1 MKAGAIAGLASVALA
16 SLGLG
21 GCASVRF
28 EAATKACDVTAEADP
43 ADALGYARVHAP
55 PEGALDGG
63 ARRNHEA
70 APPWV
75 VGQPRVY
82 PFDPWYAYDEIV
94 LEAGRHATP
103 LLCRASYDGGQRRA
117 LFAADPFTAVELSA
131 VYEVPGKSPP
141 LFAHGPRDVP
151 AMIVL
156 DPATELA
163 PDDELRLAI
172 VDRDSRWGLDDP
184 LVDLA
189 LRYRENGVAVASSQL
204 WRGAVQVQCGHLDP
218 EAARQAHEDA
228 LAVVDAGLADWVPQL
243 VPQGWDYGLTA
254 SGMESLRASLQ
265 RAASLRLQGWDAP
278 EVRERAERLL
288 ATQLC
293 FERAAEPEVARHAAR
308 IARRNPA
315 GLRGLRITGT
325 AYACEQGDRGASTCR
340 LTAAVTNSEDEPAAL
355 ASASYVQL
363 VLAGGREIPL
373 TVERST
379 VGGQTYEGIG
389 PDLPGGATATVIY
402 RLDVPLRDDRPLAR
416 PVMLRDRRR
425 RLFSDENLVKDHP
438 VRLGDQPP
446 P

>member
-1 MKAGAIAGLASVALA
+1 MSARARMGLAGIGLTSIVLA
-16 SLGLG
+16 S
-21 GCASVRF
+21 GCASTRF
-28 EAATKACDVTAEADP
+28 EAAVQACDMTAEADP
-43 ADALGYARVHAP
+43 GDALGYASVHEP
-55 PEGALDGG
+55 PADALGGG
-63 ARRNHEA
+63 ARKNHEA

-75 VGQPRVY
+75 VGQARIY

-94 LEAGRHATP
+94 LGAGRPATP
-103 LLCRASYDGGQRRA
+103 LLCRASYDGGQRLA

-151 AMIVL
+151 AMVVL

-163 PDDELRLAI
+163 PGDALRIAV

-184 LVDLA
+184 LVDVSLHYA
-189 LRYRENGVAVASSQL
+189 ENGVAAASRQL
-204 WRGAVQVQCGHLDP
+204 WRGAVHVQCGHLDP

-228 LAVVDAGLADWVPQL
+228 LAVIDAGLAGWAPQL
-243 VPQGWDYGLTA
+243 VPQGWDFGLTA
-254 SGMESLRASLQ
+254 SGMEDLRSSLQ

-278 EVRERAERLL
+278 EVREQAKRLL

-293 FERAAEPEVARHAAR
+293 FERAAAPEVARLAAR
-308 IARRNPA
+308 VARRNPA
-315 GLRGLRITGT
+315 GLRGLRIMGT
-325 AYACEQGDRGASTCR
+325 AYACEKDEHGASTCR
-340 LTAAVTNSEDEPAAL
+340 LTAAVTNPEEAPAPL

-379 VGGQTYEGIG
+379 IGDQSYEGLG
-389 PDLPGGATATVIY
+389 PELPGGATATVVY

-416 PVMLRDRRR
+416 PVMLRDRRG

-438 VRLGDQPP
+438 VRLGGP
-446 P
+446 

>member
-1 MKAGAIAGLASVALA
+1 MGLACAWPA

-21 GCASVRF
+21 GCASLRF
-28 EAATKACDVTAEADP
+28 ESAVEACDLAAETDP
-43 ADALGYARVHAP
+43 ADALGYASVYAP
-55 PEGALDGG
+55 PGGALDGG

-75 VGQPRVY
+75 VGQARVY

-94 LEAGRHATP
+94 LGAGRQATP
-103 LLCRASYDGGQRRA
+103 LLCHTSYDRQQRRA

-141 LFAHGPRDVP
+141 LFAHGAREVP
-151 AMIVL
+151 AMVVL

-163 PDDELRLAI
+163 PGDELRLAV

-189 LRYRENGVAVASSQL
+189 LRYTENGTAAAGSQL
-204 WRGAVQVQCGHLDP
+204 WRGAVQVRCGHLDP
-218 EAARQAHEDA
+218 EAARRAHQDA
-228 LAVVDAGLADWVPQL
+228 LAVVDAGIAGWAPQL
-243 VPQGWDYGLTA
+243 VPDGWDYGLTT
-254 SGMESLRASLQ
+254 SGMGALRSSLQ
-265 RAASLRLQGWDAP
+265 RAASLQLQGWDDPA
-278 EVRERAERLL
+278 VRERAQRLL

-308 IARRNPA
+308 VARRNPA
-315 GLRGLRITGT
+315 GLRGLRIMGT
-325 AYACEQGDRGASTCR
+325 AYACQQDDRGASTCR
-340 LTAAVTNSEDEPAAL
+340 LTAAVTNPEDESAPLGFAA
-355 ASASYVQL
+355 YVQL

-373 TVERST
+373 TIERST
-379 VGGQTYEGIG
+379 VGGQTYEGLG
-389 PDLPGGATATVIY
+389 PDLPGGATATVVY

-425 RLFSDENLVKDHP
+425 RLFSDENLVEDHP
-438 VRLGDQPP
+438 VRLGAQPP
-446 P
+446 A